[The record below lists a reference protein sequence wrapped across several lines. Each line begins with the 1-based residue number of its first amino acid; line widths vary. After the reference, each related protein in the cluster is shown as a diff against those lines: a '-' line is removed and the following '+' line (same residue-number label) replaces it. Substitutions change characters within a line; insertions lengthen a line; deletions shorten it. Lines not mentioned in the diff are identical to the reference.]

1 MSQTPPPPADATADP
16 LFDEAVAAHRAG
28 RLEEAE
34 RLYLARLAQD
44 PPSFRACLNLG
55 VLHLGRKAFGPA
67 EARLAAAL
75 AIEPGHLQA
84 WDLHINAMIG
94 GGRFAEAERV
104 IAEGGGRGDAAVAA
118 EVRLRQYWAAAL
130 EARKDFDGAEAQL
143 RRMCELTPQDPEAC
157 NDLGRLLLA
166 AGRPQDALAAL
177 DRALQLAPDHL
188 AATTNRGSACQALGR
203 RAEAEASYRR
213 ALALAPADLSVA
225 FNLGALLK
233 ADGRIAD
240 AIAAYEQSI
249 RGGGDPYENL
259 CRIGSS
265 HLALGHH
272 AEALAVLDAAAAL
285 KPADHSAAYRRAFV
299 RLMTGDFAAGWSDY
313 EARWRDGEFLANVG
327 GVPAEIVPRLRR
339 HPTRDD
345 FAGRSVLVLGEQG
358 IGDLIMF
365 ASVLPDLSR
374 DAAKVACICEARLG
388 RLFANAFPDVTFSAS
403 GGVNALAGEDGVVV
417 AIGSLPHAYR
427 RRREDFPGTPYLRPR
442 DEVRQRWAERLGPKP
457 AGLRIG
463 LSWRGGSVRT
473 RSLDR
478 SVSPEQLAPL
488 LALPGCEFVS
498 LQYGDASADL
508 AQLNAGRSDPI
519 RSFPAS
525 EIDDFEDLA
534 GLVANLD
541 LVVSV
546 QTALVH
552 LSGALGVECLTLIPH
567 RPEWRYGA
575 AGSTMPWYASVRL
588 FRQSEGHAWPP
599 VIARVA
605 EVVRERLRAAV

>member
-1 MSQTPPPPADATADP
+1 MSQTPPGPAAATTDP
-16 LFDEAVAAHRAG
+16 MTDEAVAAHRAG
-28 RLEEAE
+28 HLDEAE

-55 VLHLGRKAFGPA
+55 VLYLGRKAFGQA
-67 EARLAAAL
+67 EARFAAAL
-75 AIEPGHLQA
+75 AIEPGHRQA
-84 WDLHINAMIG
+84 WDLRVNAMIG
-94 GGRFAEAERV
+94 GGRFPEAERV
-104 IAEGGGRGDAAVAA
+104 IAESGDLGDTAVAA

-130 EARKDFDGAEAQL
+130 EAGKDFKGAEAQL
-143 RRMCELTPQDPEAC
+143 RRMCELTPQDPEAY

-166 AGRPQDALAAL
+166 AGRPQDALAVL
-177 DRALQLAPDHL
+177 DRALQVAPDHPS
-188 AATTNRGSACQALGR
+188 ATTNRGSAFQALGR

-213 ALALAPADLSVA
+213 ALSLAPADLSVA
-225 FNLGALLK
+225 LNLGELLK

-240 AIAAYEQSI
+240 AIATYEQSI
-249 RGGGDPYENL
+249 RGGGDRYENL

-272 AEALAVLDAAAAL
+272 AEALAALDAAAAL
-285 KPADHSAAYRRAFV
+285 RPADHSAAYRRAFA
-299 RLMTGDFAAGWSDY
+299 RLMTGDFAGGWSDY
-313 EARWRDGEFLANVG
+313 EARWRDREFLAIVG
-327 GVPAEIVPRLRR
+327 GVPAEVVPRLRL

-358 IGDLIMF
+358 MGDLIMF
-365 ASVLPDLSR
+365 ASILPELSR
-374 DAAKVACICEARLG
+374 DAAKVACICEARLV
-388 RLFANAFPDVTFSAS
+388 RLFANAFPEVTFRAS

-427 RRREDFPGTPYLRPR
+427 RRAEDFPGTPYLRPR
-442 DEVRQRWAERLGPKP
+442 EEVRQRWAERLGPKP

-463 LSWRGGSVRT
+463 LSWRGGSART
-473 RSLDR
+473 RTRDR
-478 SVSPEQLAPL
+478 SVPAEQLAPL

-508 AQLNAGRSDPI
+508 AQLNAGRPNPI
-519 RSFPAS
+519 RSFPAA
-525 EIDDFEDLA
+525 EIDDFEELA

-546 QTALVH
+546 QTALAH

-575 AGSTMPWYASVRL
+575 AGSTMPWYGSVRL
-588 FRQSEGHAWPP
+588 FRQGEDRTWPS
-599 VIARVA
+599 VIAHVA
-605 EVVRERLRAAV
+605 DTVRERLGAAD